1 MTPVASSG
9 PVAILDG
16 PSCVRLA
23 RFLRVLTPAL
33 ERAGRLGPLRGAL
46 DAIDQA
52 AAAQHELDRQAF
64 AAGAT
69 ADWLTVAE
77 AASLAGCSEQNIRAR
92 LARGTLAGERRGRAW
107 RVAPQ
112 RSQRPS

>member
-1 MTPVASSG
+1 VSRALPAG
-9 PVAILDG
+9 CFLDG
-16 PSCVRLA
+16 PSCVLLSRYVRTL
-23 RFLRVLTPAL
+23 VPAL
-33 ERAGRLGPLRGAL
+33 ERAGRLDPLRAAL

-52 AAAQHELDRQAF
+52 AAAQHELDREAF
-64 AAGAT
+64 AAGVT

-112 RSQRPS
+112 RSQRPA